1 MGYQINLLDYFQTSQ
16 HHHFK
21 IKITIYDYFGLD
33 ILDIGQRGSSA
44 GNGISMGK
52 WLPMMVDSTL
62 GMNGFIAWYYLQH
75 IRGYRPLLTTV
86 ENDYVFTI
94 PLQ

>member
-1 MGYQINLLDYFQTSQ
+1 MNGFTKPVQLVWIYWILVNADQAREMGYL
-16 HHHFK
+16 
-21 IKITIYDYFGLD
+21 
-33 ILDIGQRGSSA
+33 
-44 GNGISMGK
+44 MGK
-52 WLPMMVDSTL
+52 WRPMMVDSVL

-86 ENDYVFTI
+86 ENDYAFTI